1 MRIDNIVCSA
11 GLRRCLP
18 ETCGLFFVNRDKPQV
33 PAKTGRGHAL
43 RGETRAGEP
52 GDSPRVYQFP
62 RDDPAH
68 RAHCSHSCLA

>member
-1 MRIDNIVCSA
+1 MRIDNIVCGA

-43 RGETRAGEP
+43 RVGGNSGQYT
-52 GDSPRVYQFP
+52 QFTN
-62 RDDPAH
+62 AF
-68 RAHCSHSCLA
+68 AL